1 MARTIAT
8 ETRVDR
14 AGLEEFI
21 RPRHHGVLSTRRR
34 DGTPQMSPVTMGLGP
49 DGAILVSSYPERA
62 KVHNLRRDQLATV
75 CVLSDEFG
83 GPWVQVSGP
92 AAVVDLPEALE
103 GLVTYFRSISG
114 EHPDWV
120 EYRSGAGRTAR
131 WYFLPGDCP
140 RPPGAATDLVR
151 MSSEGKWAG
160 RHEPVRIGARGGARG
175 LVLGA
180 PRAGVGEARSFD
192 GRAGSP
198 DRR

>member
-1 MARTIAT
+1 MARSIAT

-62 KVHNLRRDQLATV
+62 KVHNLRRDELATV

-92 AAVVDLPEALE
+92 AAVVDLPEAVE
-103 GLVTYFRSISG
+103 GLVTYFRSISE
-114 EHPDWV
+114 EHPDWA
-120 EYRSGAGRTAR
+120 EYRQAMVDQGKVLIRLVPEQWGPISTGG
-131 WYFLPGDCP
+131 FPP
-140 RPPGAATDLVR
+140 RLADT
-151 MSSEGKWAG
+151 
-160 RHEPVRIGARGGARG
+160 
-175 LVLGA
+175 
-180 PRAGVGEARSFD
+180 
-192 GRAGSP
+192 
-198 DRR
+198 

>member
-120 EYRSGAGRTAR
+120 EYRQAMVDQGKVLIR
-131 WYFLPGDCP
+131 
-140 RPPGAATDLVR
+140 LVPAQWGPI
-151 MSSEGKWAG
+151 ST
-160 RHEPVRIGARGGARG
+160 GGFPSRLAD
-175 LVLGA
+175 
-180 PRAGVGEARSFD
+180 S
-192 GRAGSP
+192 
-198 DRR
+198 